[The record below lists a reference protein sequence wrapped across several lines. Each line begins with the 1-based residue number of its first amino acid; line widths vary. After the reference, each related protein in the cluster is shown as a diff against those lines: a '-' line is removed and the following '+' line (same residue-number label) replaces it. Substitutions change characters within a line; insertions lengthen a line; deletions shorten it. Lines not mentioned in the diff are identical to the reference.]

1 MNDWLNE
8 WRVQHSPFDGSV
20 HFKWTL
26 APWLPQPSLTAPV
39 LLCCIPSASRGVC
52 GCVVV
57 YRRYPSRWMMSVSPG
72 KFTTLVIQVQSPNT
86 TPGRGPA
93 LRDAPAPSELRR
105 VRTRRGLARLGGVW
119 GLIVDHSARSPGRRF
134 FLRETPGCR
143 RRRGLAAATAGRG
156 LRWEEAA
163 EAEGHTRLL
172 RCTPEK
178 VSAKLRA
185 AAVAAAQERR
195 TWGAGSGDTEVWAS
209 GRRAR
214 PRAAEVGGGEEK
226 VGAPLSGPPPH
237 VDLPRRRRRRRRRPR
252 RCPPCAPLRCGRC
265 WHCGCAARPRRVVSI
280 RLRGAVPGAPAHAPP
295 ARLATWGD
303 HSHPSVLHLARRP
316 GSAVGVQW
324 GHLVPKVWTASDR
337 SLRAPPPPRPSP
349 LQLPSAFGSHTRLL
363 GRREA
368 GQQASEAPF
377 LGALEFG
384 DLGNFAHL
392 APCFLGSGESRGRAA
407 WDNHRWPRTTDGLS
421 GGMPDSGVEGA
432 GAGRPNPA
440 ACTFTA
446 RLSNAE
452 GRPTMWMG
460 GFGLDGDRLLRRAR
474 VLTLWVPRFPK
485 NPMCKVWLESL
496 KGGGRSSRKTG
507 VAACWATWFKNLYCC
522 YSFRGA
528 ELGRSFRVC
537 VQPQECGVTITNSSN
552 LAAAKAVLLAWLGVG
567 QGRVKKSG
575 YVNSKWCLPELLFGW
590 ISATVFLNT
599 VGSRKGNPVVSYPS
613 HPLS

>member
-1 MNDWLNE
+1 MHRVVSISPLYQAHCRHTATQSKVLKKCLLNEWLTE

-39 LLCCIPSASRGVC
+39 LLCCIPSASRRVC

-57 YRRYPSRWMMSVSPG
+57 CRRYPSRWMMSVSPG
-72 KFTTLVIQVQSPNT
+72 KFTTLVIQVQSLNN

-214 PRAAEVGGGEEK
+214 PWAAEVGGGEEK

-280 RLRGAVPGAPAHAPP
+280 RLRGAVPGAPAHAPL

-337 SLRAPPPPRPSP
+337 CLGAPPPPRPSP
-349 LQLPSAFGSHTRLL
+349 PAAPLRLWVPHTPPRPE
-363 GRREA
+363 G
-368 GQQASEAPF
+368 
-377 LGALEFG
+377 
-384 DLGNFAHL
+384 
-392 APCFLGSGESRGRAA
+392 GRAA
-407 WDNHRWPRTTDGLS
+407 SRRSSLSWSTWVRGFGKFRPFGSVFPGVGGEPGAGCLGQPSPAADHRWAERRNARFWRGGS
-421 GGMPDSGVEGA
+421 GGQGV
-432 GAGRPNPA
+432 P
-440 ACTFTA
+440 TQ
-446 RLSNAE
+446 RLA
-452 GRPTMWMG
+452 
-460 GFGLDGDRLLRRAR
+460 
-474 VLTLWVPRFPK
+474 
-485 NPMCKVWLESL
+485 
-496 KGGGRSSRKTG
+496 
-507 VAACWATWFKNLYCC
+507 
-522 YSFRGA
+522 
-528 ELGRSFRVC
+528 
-537 VQPQECGVTITNSSN
+537 
-552 LAAAKAVLLAWLGVG
+552 
-567 QGRVKKSG
+567 
-575 YVNSKWCLPELLFGW
+575 
-590 ISATVFLNT
+590 
-599 VGSRKGNPVVSYPS
+599 PS
-613 HPLS
+613 